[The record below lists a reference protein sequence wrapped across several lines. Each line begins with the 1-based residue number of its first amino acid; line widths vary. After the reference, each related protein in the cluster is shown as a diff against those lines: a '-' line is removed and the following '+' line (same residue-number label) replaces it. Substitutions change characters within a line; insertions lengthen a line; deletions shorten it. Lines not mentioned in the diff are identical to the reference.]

1 MLVTFSGGSPPP
13 EPKNGESV
21 GEFSPQSLKK
31 PDRTKI
37 WPSLNLTIC
46 SSLMSTLCRS
56 YSSSISVSPLSI
68 STSSSLICALRHRHS
83 LFVLN
88 VPSSSLPPSLKFVF
102 TSLKFSSLRFGY
114 LWNCCLLLFLFFGFV
129 DLLFGFVDLLFG
141 FVNLLILFFKN
152 RSSVFDLC
160 ILVKIKAD
168 CRPPELD
175 PTRLVAFHGRRRV
188 WNFSTR
194 SDQVGCRLGTNPTRT
209 DPRTA
214 LRERK

>member
-1 MLVTFSGGSPPP
+1 MSKSCFYCQFLKIKVGG
-13 EPKNGESV
+13 
-21 GEFSPQSLKK
+21 FSPQNLKK

-37 WPSLNLTIC
+37 WPSLSLTIC

-56 YSSSISVSPLSI
+56 YSSSISASSSSI
-68 STSSSLICALRHRHS
+68 SVSSSLICALRRRHS

-102 TSLKFSSLRFGY
+102 ASLKFSSLRFGY

-129 DLLFGFVDLLFG
+129 DLFFGFVDLLFG

-168 CRPPELD
+168 RHPPELD
-175 PTRLVAFHGRRRV
+175 PTRLVAIHGRRRV

-209 DPRTA
+209 DLRTA